1 MLKFTHLTNNK
12 YTVYMNMFVNPINW
26 LPSLKRRLKIHTNQ
40 HSFWLIIIYDNK
52 MPTYKNILKIKVTKL
67 KHKQIQRTSWQHSY
81 ICSINILKTISDSAR
96 LMIQHWCFT
105 IPFSHLTK
113 QFNPNYARSL
123 KLMPWFCENPQP
135 SPNLHPGTLHYNII
149 NCFHG

>member
-81 ICSINILKTISDSAR
+81 ICSINKYLKNY
-96 LMIQHWCFT
+96 LW
-105 IPFSHLTK
+105 FSKIDDPALVLY
-113 QFNPNYARSL
+113 NSL
-123 KLMPWFCENPQP
+123 Q
-135 SPNLHPGTLHYNII
+135 SPNQTIQSKLCPLLNVDALILWKSATFSKPTPRNSPLQYH
-149 NCFHG
+149 